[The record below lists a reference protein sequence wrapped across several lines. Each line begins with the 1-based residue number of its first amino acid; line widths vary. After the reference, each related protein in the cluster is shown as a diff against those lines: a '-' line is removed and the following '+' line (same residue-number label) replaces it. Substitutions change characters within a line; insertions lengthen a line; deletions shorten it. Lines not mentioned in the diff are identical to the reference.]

1 MKRDTRRLRLVAGI
15 AGLLGV
21 AWWLFGFTTHRQG
34 PFTTRLHRHWGRVTR
49 IDLSVTD
56 GRRTTRERVLFPW
69 SEPYEPGD
77 PVSSCAAILP
87 EVWQDWDG
95 DGNWD
100 TWLYRVG
107 PDRQGE
113 CSVEYRVDLSGD
125 GRPDWRF
132 IRRYGEYEQARSKIV
147 TRRGF

>member
-1 MKRDTRRLRLVAGI
+1 MVVERLVNT
-15 AGLLGV
+15 
-21 AWWLFGFTTHRQG
+21 FFF
-34 PFTTRLHRHWGRVTR
+34 PGRS
-49 IDLSVTD
+49 LMS
-56 GRRTTRERVLFPW
+56 REIPCPR
-69 SEPYEPGD
+69 
-77 PVSSCAAILP
+77 AAILP